1 MEPFVIHPETSVGP
15 ARLAVAD
22 RERAL
27 SFYEGVLGMRVSQR
41 PDGSTALAAADGPPL
56 LILHERPGA
65 RPKPRGT
72 TGLYHAAILLPTR
85 LELARTLR
93 RLAEARYPIGGA
105 SDHLVSEALYLDD
118 PDGNGLEIY
127 ADRPRSAWPRAGAGV
142 RMTTDPFD
150 VEGVLAELEGD
161 PSPFAGLPAG
171 TTLGHMHLHVADL
184 GAAEAFYSGV
194 LGFEVMQR
202 FGPSA
207 LFVSAGGYHHHL
219 GLNTWQGQGAPPP
232 PPDAVGLRSWDVRL
246 PDADALAAVISRVR
260 AAGVPTEE
268 MEEGVLL
275 RDPSQNALVL
285 RAGPAR
291 G

>member
-1 MEPFVIHPETSVGP
+1 MEPFVIHPDTAVGP

-22 RERAL
+22 MGRAL
-27 SFYEGVLGMRVSQR
+27 RFYEGLLGMRPARR
-41 PDGSTALAAADGPPL
+41 PDGAVALAAADGPPL
-56 LILHERPGA
+56 LILEERPGA

-72 TGLYHAAILLPTR
+72 TGLYHAAILLPSR

-93 RLAEARYPIGGA
+93 QLAQARYPLSGA

-127 ADRPRSAWPRAGAGV
+127 ADRPRSAWPRAGDGV

-150 VEGVLAELEGD
+150 VDGVLAELDRD
-161 PSPFAGLPAG
+161 PAPFAGLPAG

-184 GAAEAFYSGV
+184 RAAEAFYVGV
-194 LGFEVMQR
+194 LGFQLMQR

-219 GLNTWQGQGAPPP
+219 GLNIWQGQGAPAPP
-232 PPDAVGLRSWDVRL
+232 ADAVGLRHFAVRL
-246 PDADALAAVISRVR
+246 PDAPSLAAVLERVR
-260 AAGVPTEE
+260 AAGLAAEE
-268 MEEGVLL
+268 TAEGVLL
-275 RDPSQNALVL
+275 RDPAQNALL
-285 RAGPAR
+285 LTR
-291 G
+291 